1 MRLHLLTFIQLI
13 SGHAHAQHTPL
24 QVNAAVRAAGGVE
37 PFVLK
42 MASDLS
48 GSLPMKTNQNVEIVS
63 VAAYEKSLAFLS
75 RLVNVDIDD
84 VSDLDALKAA
94 NVNYYACNSPVLG
107 VLIKDH
113 GVDIVY
119 NVTAK
124 GTEYLFQYKLDKNAC
139 SGK

>member
-1 MRLHLLTFIQLI
+1 
-13 SGHAHAQHTPL
+13 
-24 QVNAAVRAAGGVE
+24 VDAAVRDAGGVE

-48 GSLPMKTNQNVEIVS
+48 GSLPMKTNQNVEMVS
-63 VAAYEKSLAFLS
+63 VIAYGRSLAFLS
-75 RLVNVDIDD
+75 RLVNVDIKG
-84 VSDLDALKAA
+84 VGDLDALKAA
-94 NVNYYACNSPVLG
+94 NVNYSGCSSPVLG

-124 GTEYLFQYKLDKNAC
+124 GTEYLFQYKLDKNTC
-139 SGK
+139 SDK